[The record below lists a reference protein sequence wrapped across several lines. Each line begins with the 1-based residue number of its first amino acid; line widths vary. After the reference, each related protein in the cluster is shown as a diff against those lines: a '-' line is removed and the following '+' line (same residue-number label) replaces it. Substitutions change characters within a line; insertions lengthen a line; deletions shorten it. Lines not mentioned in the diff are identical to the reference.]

1 MHLKDPIKNSAN
13 KDQKVFQELIDMDVR
28 KDSHKNEEGNDDK
41 IILTVW
47 IENDLKRTFPNDDF
61 YNNPRST
68 KILFDVLKA
77 YTLYD
82 NTWGYVQ
89 GMNFIAAS
97 LIYHASPDIAFWLFI
112 SLIFDY
118 NLRENYKIGFP
129 GVTEIN
135 ELIKTKLKHRWPK
148 LAKLFEKTN
157 TDFEMFTLEIIM
169 SLFGITLPLELTGIF
184 YDNFF
189 ESSWNFFSNL
199 IIEFLEKI
207 QSNILSLNDPWDII
221 RMIKS
226 YTNPHLSGQN
236 QFFKGQDPSNQN
248 KIKIEKI
255 DWKELITAAQK

>member
-1 MHLKDPIKNSAN
+1 
-13 KDQKVFQELIDMDVR
+13 
-28 KDSHKNEEGNDDK
+28 
-41 IILTVW
+41 
-47 IENDLKRTFPNDDF
+47 
-61 YNNPRST
+61 
-68 KILFDVLKA
+68 
-77 YTLYD
+77 
-82 NTWGYVQ
+82 
-89 GMNFIAAS
+89 
-97 LIYHASPDIAFWLFI
+97 
-112 SLIFDY
+112 
-118 NLRENYKIGFP
+118 
-129 GVTEIN
+129 
-135 ELIKTKLKHRWPK
+135 
-148 LAKLFEKTN
+148 
-157 TDFEMFTLEIIM
+157 MFTLEIIM
-169 SLFGITLPLELTGIF
+169 SLFGITLPLELTGTF